1 MAKEKLRILAIGAH
15 PDDCEV
21 DAGGTAAL
29 WVAAGHT
36 VRFVSATNGQTGHH
50 VQGGA
55 QLAQRRIAEAAAAA
69 EVLGVESQVL
79 PIPNG
84 QIEPTLHYRSMF
96 IRLIREFH
104 PDLVITHRPNDY
116 HPDHRYTSQLVQ
128 DSAYLVTVPNNVP
141 ETPALRTNPVMAY
154 CYDDFRKPLPFQP
167 DVVGATDSV
176 IAKKFDALHCHTSQM
191 YEWIPFS
198 QGKAEEVPAGE
209 AERRA
214 WLFEQRASRDAAV
227 ADRFRDALIARY
239 GKAKGSAVRYA
250 EAFEGCEYGMKMDA
264 AQIDRLFGGL

>member
-1 MAKEKLRILAIGAH
+1 MADRKLRILVIGAH

-21 DAGGTAAL
+21 SVGGTAAL
-29 WVAAGHT
+29 WAAAGHT
-36 VRFVSATNGQTGHH
+36 VRFVSATNGETGHH
-50 VQGGA
+50 LQAGA

-84 QIEPTLHYRSMF
+84 QIEPTLAYRRMF
-96 IRLIREFH
+96 IRLIREFA

-141 ETPALRTNPVMAY
+141 ETPALRYNPVMCY
-154 CYDDFRKPLPFQP
+154 CYDDFRKPRPFQA
-167 DVVGATDSV
+167 DVAIATDAV
-176 IAKKFDALHCHTSQM
+176 IEKKFDAMHCHGSQM
-191 YEWIPFS
+191 YEWIPWS
-198 QGKAEEVPAGE
+198 QGRIDEVPAGE

-214 WLFEQRASRDAAV
+214 WLLRERGPKDEAF
-227 ADRFRDALIARY
+227 ADHCRNALIARY
-239 GKAKGSAVRYA
+239 GQEKGSAIRYA
-250 EAFEGCEYGMKMDA
+250 EAFESCEYGSKLDE
-264 AQIDRLFGGL
+264 AQIEQLFGGL